1 MMYVCSYFHTLMTPS
16 REPVSRKHW
25 EALHSVTSLIQSLWP
40 GDGGSGPARG
50 TSSPDL
56 AAAAAA
62 AAELPRGT
70 SLRSDMTLVPSI
82 SRLS

>member
-1 MMYVCSYFHTLMTPS
+1 MMYVSSYFHTLMTPS

-25 EALHSVTSLIQSLWP
+25 EALHRVTSLIQSLWP

-50 TSSPDL
+50 TSSLDL
-56 AAAAAA
+56 A

-70 SLRSDMTLVPSI
+70 SLRSDITLVPSI